1 MSEVKPVF
9 SSENILSWLGYYAK
23 MLDTSPEKFMLLNIC
38 GKERNVIPAIRTHK
52 RVMVFADGE
61 HEDIFY
67 EFWIAGLGEYDI
79 WYSEGLEPTQQPVHT
94 KIKNLINVKLK
105 APTVFLVMNENTRE
119 SYQIGIKNEN
129 FTRGSVRYVGN
140 EIRAVIM
147 SMLEIDSNDT
157 ICIVSGESIVI
168 ESAMAASY
176 GNIIAVEYH
185 EDDQDTMEQNIEQFG
200 VRNVQIVPDLSKE
213 SLDSMPV
220 PRLAFIV
227 ATNKLEEE
235 IQSLLLKNPKMKFV
249 IYTLELDILS
259 SIKSIFKIYN
269 IQNMEVTQ
277 IAVSKINKNSVFVAQ
292 PSPWLITGEAE

>member
-1 MSEVKPVF
+1 MAENKVVF
-9 SSENILSWLGYYAK
+9 SSENILSYLGYYANL
-23 MLDTSPEKFMLLNIC
+23 LDTSPEKFMLLNIC

-79 WYSEGLEPTQQPVHT
+79 WYSEGVEPKEPVHT

-105 APTVFLVMNENTRE
+105 EPTVFLVINENTRE
-119 SYQIGIKNEN
+119 SYQIGIKNDN

-147 SMLEIDSNDT
+147 SMLEIDANDT

-200 VRNVQIVPDLSKE
+200 VKNVQIVPDLSQE
-213 SLDSMPV
+213 SLDAMPM
-220 PRLAFIV
+220 PRLSFIV
-227 ATNKLEEE
+227 ATDKLEQE
-235 IQSLLLKNPKMKFV
+235 IQSLLVKNPKMKFV

-259 SIKSIFKIYN
+259 SIKNIFKIYN
-269 IQNMEVTQ
+269 IKNMEVTQ
-277 IAVSKINKNSVFVAQ
+277 IAVSKTNKNSVFVAQ